1 MINKLRYIFT
11 RKEKIRLVMVFC
23 VILIGSFIEL
33 LGVSVFLP
41 FIDILMKPESIME
54 QKKYRVFYEFFGF
67 TSTDHFLI
75 VLGILICVVY
85 LVKNLYLTFQQNCML
100 KFSYSTR
107 MQLATKLLSTY
118 MSEPYTFHLNKN
130 VAELQRSLQYDTNQF
145 MQLVNGVLQALA
157 EVAVVICLG
166 IYLIYV
172 SPTISGVIILL
183 VALCLGVFFWISKK
197 FSRRIGAQNEAYNA
211 QLYQWIN
218 QSLGGIKE
226 VKVLNRE
233 SFFIDS
239 YKAVYKK
246 LIVGAKNN
254 EMLAAIP
261 KYILETVCI
270 IGMIIA
276 VLGKMMWGRRD
287 LTAFVVQM
295 SAFAVAAFRLLPSV
309 GKINA
314 YINNIMYSLPAL
326 DLIYNDL
333 KNIEDFAQ
341 EELPEGQKNERP
353 AWSLQKEIQLNE
365 ITYAYEGMEEAVL
378 KDVSL
383 TIHKGETI
391 ALIGSSG
398 AGKTTLADV
407 FLGLLIPQKGNILV
421 DGKNIYDH
429 MDSWHHMIG
438 YIPQS
443 IYLSDDT
450 IRNNVAFGIR
460 EEEIDEDA
468 VVEAL
473 KKAQLYDFVQTLE
486 MGLDTF
492 VGDRGVRLSGGQRQ
506 RIGIARALYYDP
518 EILVLDEATSALDN
532 ETETAV
538 MEAIESLK
546 GIKTMVIIAHRLTT
560 IRNADKI
567 YEVTNGKAV
576 SREKEWLFHNLRKE
590 QK

>member
-1 MINKLRYIFT
+1 MIKKLNYIFT
-11 RKEKIRLVMVFC
+11 KKEKIRLAGVFLL
-23 VILIGSFIEL
+23 ILIGSFMEL

-41 FIDILMKPESIME
+41 FIQVLMEPE
-54 QKKYRVFYEFFGF
+54 RVQSEVSLRHVYEMFHFQ
-67 TSTDHFLI
+67 STDQFLI
-75 VLGILICVVY
+75 ALGGMICIVYIL
-85 LVKNLYLTFQQNCML
+85 KNSYLTIMQNAML
-100 KFSYSTR
+100 KFSYTTR

-118 MSEPYTFHLNKN
+118 MAEPYTFHLNRN
-130 VAELQRSLQYDTNQF
+130 ISELQRSLQYDTGQF
-145 MQLVNGVLQALA
+145 MQLINASLQVLA
-157 EVAVVICLG
+157 EIAVVMCLG
-166 IYLIYV
+166 VYLFYT
-172 SPTISGVIILL
+172 SPTISIVILGLIVVCVGFFTLL
-183 VALCLGVFFWISKK
+183 SRKY
-197 FSRRIGAQNEAYNA
+197 SRRIGKQNEAYNA

-233 SFFIDS
+233 SFFVDS
-239 YKAVYKK
+239 YKDVYKK
-246 LIVGAKNN
+246 LIKGAKNN
-254 EMLAAIP
+254 EMLATIP

-270 IGMIIA
+270 VGMIIA
-276 VLGKMMWGRRD
+276 VIVKLLWGRRD

-295 SAFAVAAFRLLPSV
+295 SAFAVASFRLLPSV

-314 YINNIMYSLPAL
+314 YVNSIMYCRPAL
-326 DLIYNDL
+326 DLIYDDL
-333 KNIEDFAQ
+333 KAIEDYVPEEQ
-341 EELPEGQKNERP
+341 EEVKDKVETWHL
-353 AWSLQKEIQLNE
+353 KEKIELRN
-365 ITYAYEGMEEAVL
+365 ISYTYDNADKEVL
-378 KDVSL
+378 INVEL

-407 FLGLLIPQKGNILV
+407 FLGLLIPQKGHILV

-429 MDSWHHMIG
+429 MDFWHHMLG

-460 EEEIDEDA
+460 NEDIDDA
-468 VVEAL
+468 AVEEAL
-473 KKAQLYDFVQTLE
+473 KKAQLYDFVQTLDKG
-486 MGLDTF
+486 MNTF

-546 GIKTMVIIAHRLTT
+546 GLKTMVIIAHRLTT
-560 IRNADKI
+560 IRNADQI
-567 YEVTNGKAV
+567 YEVTEGQAV
-576 SREKEWLFHNLRKE
+576 LRRKE
-590 QK
+590 DVL

>member
-1 MINKLRYIFT
+1 MIKKLNYIFT
-11 RKEKIRLVMVFC
+11 KKEKIRLAGVFLL
-23 VILIGSFIEL
+23 ILIGSFMEL

-41 FIDILMKPESIME
+41 FIQVLMEPE
-54 QKKYRVFYEFFGF
+54 RVQSEVSLRHVYEMFHFQ
-67 TSTDHFLI
+67 STDQFLI
-75 VLGILICVVY
+75 ALGGMICIVYIL
-85 LVKNLYLTFQQNCML
+85 KNSYLTIMQNAML
-100 KFSYSTR
+100 KFSYTTR

-118 MSEPYTFHLNKN
+118 MAEPYTFHLNRN
-130 VAELQRSLQYDTNQF
+130 ISELQRSLQYDTGQF
-145 MQLVNGVLQALA
+145 MQLINASLQVLA
-157 EVAVVICLG
+157 EIAVVMCLG
-166 IYLIYV
+166 IYLFYT
-172 SPTISGVIILL
+172 SPTISIVILGLIVVCVGFFTLL
-183 VALCLGVFFWISKK
+183 SRKY
-197 FSRRIGAQNEAYNA
+197 SRRIGKQNEAYNA

-233 SFFIDS
+233 SFFVDS
-239 YKAVYKK
+239 YKDVYKK
-246 LIVGAKNN
+246 LIKGAKNN
-254 EMLAAIP
+254 EMLATIP

-270 IGMIIA
+270 VGMIIA
-276 VLGKMMWGRRD
+276 VIVKLLWGRRD

-295 SAFAVAAFRLLPSV
+295 SAFAVASFRLLPSV

-314 YINNIMYSLPAL
+314 YVNSIMYCRPAL
-326 DLIYNDL
+326 DLIYDDL
-333 KNIEDFAQ
+333 KAIEDYVPEEQ
-341 EELPEGQKNERP
+341 EEVKDKVETWHL
-353 AWSLQKEIQLNE
+353 KEKIELRN
-365 ITYAYEGMEEAVL
+365 ISYTYDDADKEVL
-378 KDVSL
+378 INVEL

-407 FLGLLIPQKGNILV
+407 FLGLLIPQKGHILV

-429 MDSWHHMIG
+429 MDFWHHMLG

-460 EEEIDEDA
+460 DEDIDDAA
-468 VVEAL
+468 VEEAL
-473 KKAQLYDFVQTLE
+473 KKAQLYDFVQTLDKG
-486 MGLDTF
+486 MNTF

-546 GIKTMVIIAHRLTT
+546 GLKTMVIIAHRLTT
-560 IRNADKI
+560 IRNADQI
-567 YEVTNGKAV
+567 YEVTEGQAV
-576 SREKEWLFHNLRKE
+576 LRRKE
-590 QK
+590 DVL

>member
-1 MINKLRYIFT
+1 MIKKLNYIFT
-11 RKEKIRLVMVFC
+11 KKEKIRLAGVFLL
-23 VILIGSFIEL
+23 ILIGSFMEL

-41 FIDILMKPESIME
+41 FIQVLMEPE
-54 QKKYRVFYEFFGF
+54 RVQSEVSLRHVYEMFHFQ
-67 TSTDHFLI
+67 STDQFLI
-75 VLGILICVVY
+75 ALGGMICIVYIL
-85 LVKNLYLTFQQNCML
+85 KNSYLTIMQNAML
-100 KFSYSTR
+100 KFSYTTR

-118 MSEPYTFHLNKN
+118 MAEPYTFHLNRN
-130 VAELQRSLQYDTNQF
+130 ISELQRSLQYDTGQF
-145 MQLVNGVLQALA
+145 MQLINASLQVLA
-157 EVAVVICLG
+157 EIAVVMCLG
-166 IYLIYV
+166 VYLFYT
-172 SPTISGVIILL
+172 SPTISIVILGLIVVCVGFFTLL
-183 VALCLGVFFWISKK
+183 SRKY
-197 FSRRIGAQNEAYNA
+197 SRRIGKQNEAYNA

-233 SFFIDS
+233 SFFVDS
-239 YKAVYKK
+239 YKDVYKK
-246 LIVGAKNN
+246 LIKGAKNN
-254 EMLAAIP
+254 EMLATIP

-270 IGMIIA
+270 VGMIIA
-276 VLGKMMWGRRD
+276 VIVKLLWGRRD

-295 SAFAVAAFRLLPSV
+295 SAFAVASFRLLPSV

-314 YINNIMYSLPAL
+314 YVNSIMYCRPAL
-326 DLIYNDL
+326 DLIYDDL
-333 KNIEDFAQ
+333 KAIEDYVPEEQ
-341 EELPEGQKNERP
+341 EEVKDKVETWHLKEKIE
-353 AWSLQKEIQLNE
+353 LQNISYTYDDADKE
-365 ITYAYEGMEEAVL
+365 VL
-378 KDVSL
+378 SNVEL

-407 FLGLLIPQKGNILV
+407 FLGLLIPQKGHILV

-429 MDSWHHMIG
+429 MDFWHHMLG

-460 EEEIDEDA
+460 DEDIDDAA
-468 VVEAL
+468 VEEAL
-473 KKAQLYDFVQTLE
+473 KKAQLYDFVQTLDKG
-486 MGLDTF
+486 MNTF

-546 GIKTMVIIAHRLTT
+546 GLKTMVIIAHRLTT
-560 IRNADKI
+560 IRNADQI
-567 YEVTNGKAV
+567 YEVTEGQAV
-576 SREKEWLFHNLRKE
+576 LRRKE
-590 QK
+590 DVL

>member
-1 MINKLRYIFT
+1 MIKKLNYIFT
-11 RKEKIRLVMVFC
+11 KKEKIRLAGVFLL
-23 VILIGSFIEL
+23 ILIGSFMEL

-41 FIDILMKPESIME
+41 FIQVLMEPE
-54 QKKYRVFYEFFGF
+54 RVQSEVSLRHVYEMFHFQ
-67 TSTDHFLI
+67 STDQFLI
-75 VLGILICVVY
+75 ALGGMICIVYIL
-85 LVKNLYLTFQQNCML
+85 KNSYLTIMQNAML
-100 KFSYSTR
+100 KFSYTTR

-118 MSEPYTFHLNKN
+118 MAEPYTFHLNRN
-130 VAELQRSLQYDTNQF
+130 ISELQRSLQYDTGQF
-145 MQLVNGVLQALA
+145 MQLINASLQVLA
-157 EVAVVICLG
+157 EIAVVMCLG
-166 IYLIYV
+166 VYLFYT
-172 SPTISGVIILL
+172 SPTISIVILGLIVVCVGFFTLL
-183 VALCLGVFFWISKK
+183 SRKY
-197 FSRRIGAQNEAYNA
+197 SRRIGKQNEAYNA

-233 SFFIDS
+233 SFFVDS
-239 YKAVYKK
+239 YKDVYKK
-246 LIVGAKNN
+246 LIKGAKNN
-254 EMLAAIP
+254 EMLATIP

-270 IGMIIA
+270 VGMIIA
-276 VLGKMMWGRRD
+276 VIVKLLWGRRD

-295 SAFAVAAFRLLPSV
+295 SAFAVASFRLLPSV

-314 YINNIMYSLPAL
+314 YVNSIMYCRPAL
-326 DLIYNDL
+326 DLIYDDL
-333 KNIEDFAQ
+333 KAIEDYVPEEQ
-341 EELPEGQKNERP
+341 EEVKDKVETWHL
-353 AWSLQKEIQLNE
+353 KEKIELRN
-365 ITYAYEGMEEAVL
+365 ISYTYDDADKEVL
-378 KDVSL
+378 INVEL

-407 FLGLLIPQKGNILV
+407 FLGLLIPQKGHILV

-429 MDSWHHMIG
+429 MDFWHHMLG

-460 EEEIDEDA
+460 DEDIDDAA
-468 VVEAL
+468 VEEAL
-473 KKAQLYDFVQTLE
+473 KKAQLYDFVQTLDKG
-486 MGLDTF
+486 MNTF

-546 GIKTMVIIAHRLTT
+546 GLKTMVIIAHRLTT
-560 IRNADKI
+560 IRNADQI
-567 YEVTNGKAV
+567 YEVTEGQAV
-576 SREKEWLFHNLRKE
+576 LRRKE
-590 QK
+590 DVL

>member
-1 MINKLRYIFT
+1 MIKKLNYIFT
-11 RKEKIRLVMVFC
+11 KKEKIRLAGVFLL
-23 VILIGSFIEL
+23 ILIGSFMEL

-41 FIDILMKPESIME
+41 FIQVLMEPE
-54 QKKYRVFYEFFGF
+54 RVQSEVSLRHVYEMFHFQ
-67 TSTDHFLI
+67 STDQFLI
-75 VLGILICVVY
+75 ALGGMICIVYIL
-85 LVKNLYLTFQQNCML
+85 KNSYLTIMQNAML
-100 KFSYSTR
+100 KFSYTTR

-118 MSEPYTFHLNKN
+118 MAEPYTFHLNRN
-130 VAELQRSLQYDTNQF
+130 ISELQRSLQYDTGQF
-145 MQLVNGVLQALA
+145 MQLINASLQVLA
-157 EVAVVICLG
+157 EIAVVMCLG
-166 IYLIYV
+166 VYLFYT
-172 SPTISGVIILL
+172 SPTISIVILGLIVVCVGFFTLL
-183 VALCLGVFFWISKK
+183 SRKY
-197 FSRRIGAQNEAYNA
+197 SRRIGKQNEAYNA

-233 SFFIDS
+233 SFFVDS
-239 YKAVYKK
+239 YKDVYKK
-246 LIVGAKNN
+246 LIKGAKNN
-254 EMLAAIP
+254 EMLATIP

-270 IGMIIA
+270 VGMIIA
-276 VLGKMMWGRRD
+276 VIVKLLWGRRD

-295 SAFAVAAFRLLPSV
+295 SAFAVASFRLLPSV

-314 YINNIMYSLPAL
+314 YVNSIMYCRPAL
-326 DLIYNDL
+326 DLIYDDL
-333 KNIEDFAQ
+333 KAIEDYVPEEQ
-341 EELPEGQKNERP
+341 EEVKDKVETWHLKEKIE
-353 AWSLQKEIQLNE
+353 LQNISYTYDDADKE
-365 ITYAYEGMEEAVL
+365 VL
-378 KDVSL
+378 SNVEL

-407 FLGLLIPQKGNILV
+407 FLGLLIPQKGHILV

-429 MDSWHHMIG
+429 MDSWHHMLG

-460 EEEIDEDA
+460 DEDIDDAA
-468 VVEAL
+468 VEEAL
-473 KKAQLYDFVQTLE
+473 KKAQLYDFVQTLDKG
-486 MGLDTF
+486 MNTF

-546 GIKTMVIIAHRLTT
+546 GLKTMVIIAHRLTT
-560 IRNADKI
+560 IRNADQI
-567 YEVTNGKAV
+567 YEVTEGQAV
-576 SREKEWLFHNLRKE
+576 LRRKE
-590 QK
+590 DVL

>member
-1 MINKLRYIFT
+1 MLKKLNYIFT
-11 RKEKIRLVMVFC
+11 KKEKICLAGVFLL
-23 VILIGSFIEL
+23 ILIGSFMEL

-41 FIDILMKPESIME
+41 FIQVMMEPE
-54 QKKYRVFYEFFGF
+54 RVQSEASLRQIYELFHFH
-67 TSTDHFLI
+67 STDQFLI
-75 VLGILICVVY
+75 ALGAIICVVY
-85 LVKNLYLTFQQNCML
+85 IVKNLYLTIMQNAML
-100 KFSYSTR
+100 KFSYKTR
-107 MQLATKLLSTY
+107 MQLAIKLLSTY
-118 MSEPYTFHLNKN
+118 MAEPYTFHLNRN
-130 VAELQRSLQYDTNQF
+130 ISELQRSLQYDTGQF
-145 MQLVNGVLQALA
+145 MQLINASLQVMA

-166 IYLIYV
+166 IYLFYT
-172 SPTISGVIILL
+172 SPTISIVIIGLVIVCVGFFTLL
-183 VALCLGVFFWISKK
+183 SRKY
-197 FSRRIGAQNEAYNA
+197 SRRIGKQNEAYNA

-233 SFFIDS
+233 PFFVNS
-239 YKAVYKK
+239 YKEVYKK
-246 LIVGAKNN
+246 LIKGAKNN
-254 EMLAAIP
+254 EMLATIP

-270 IGMIIA
+270 VGMIIA
-276 VLGKMMWGRRD
+276 VIAKLLWGRRD

-314 YINNIMYSLPAL
+314 YVNSIMYCRPAL
-326 DLIYNDL
+326 DLIYEDL
-333 KNIEDFAQ
+333 KAIEDFVPEEKQQ
-341 EELPEGQKNERP
+341 EEAEEQV
-353 AWSLQKEIQLNE
+353 WHLQKEIQVNG
-365 ITYAYEGMEEAVL
+365 ISYAYEGMDESVL
-378 KDVSL
+378 QNVTF
-383 TIHKGETI
+383 TIQKGETI

-407 FLGLLIPQKGNILV
+407 LLGLLIPQKGKIFV
-421 DGKNIYDH
+421 DGRDIYEH
-429 MDSWHHMIG
+429 MDSWHHMLG

-460 EEEIDEDA
+460 EDEIDEEA

-473 KKAQLYDFVQTLE
+473 KKAQLYEFVQTLDKG
-486 MGLDTF
+486 MDTF

-546 GIKTMVIIAHRLTT
+546 GLKTMVIIAHRLTT

-567 YEVTNGKAV
+567 YEVVEGKTV
-576 SREKEWLFHNLRKE
+576 LRKKE
-590 QK
+590 DVL

>member
-1 MINKLRYIFT
+1 MIKKLNYIFT
-11 RKEKIRLVMVFC
+11 KKEKIRLAGVFLL
-23 VILIGSFIEL
+23 ILIGSFMEL

-41 FIDILMKPESIME
+41 FIQVLMEPE
-54 QKKYRVFYEFFGF
+54 RVQSEVSLRHVYEMFHFQ
-67 TSTDHFLI
+67 STDQFLI
-75 VLGILICVVY
+75 ALGGMICIVYIL
-85 LVKNLYLTFQQNCML
+85 KNSYLTIMQNAML
-100 KFSYSTR
+100 KFSYTTR

-118 MSEPYTFHLNKN
+118 MAEPYTFHLNRN
-130 VAELQRSLQYDTNQF
+130 ISELQRSLQYDTGQF
-145 MQLVNGVLQALA
+145 MQLINASLQVLA
-157 EVAVVICLG
+157 EIAVVMCLG
-166 IYLIYV
+166 VYLFYT
-172 SPTISGVIILL
+172 SPTISIVILGLIVVCVGFFTLL
-183 VALCLGVFFWISKK
+183 SRKY
-197 FSRRIGAQNEAYNA
+197 SRRIGKQNEAYNA

-233 SFFIDS
+233 SFFVDS
-239 YKAVYKK
+239 YKDVYKK
-246 LIVGAKNN
+246 LIKGAKNN
-254 EMLAAIP
+254 EMLATIP
-261 KYILETVCI
+261 KYILETYCI
-270 IGMIIA
+270 VGMIIA
-276 VLGKMMWGRRD
+276 VIVKLLWGRRD

-295 SAFAVAAFRLLPSV
+295 SAFAVASFRLLPSV

-314 YINNIMYSLPAL
+314 YVNSIMYCRPAL
-326 DLIYNDL
+326 DLIYDDL
-333 KNIEDFAQ
+333 KAIEDYVPEEQ
-341 EELPEGQKNERP
+341 EEVKDKVETWHL
-353 AWSLQKEIQLNE
+353 KEKIELRN
-365 ITYAYEGMEEAVL
+365 ISYTYDDADKEVL
-378 KDVSL
+378 INVEL

-407 FLGLLIPQKGNILV
+407 FLGLLIPQKGHILV

-429 MDSWHHMIG
+429 MDFWHHMLG

-460 EEEIDEDA
+460 DEDIDDAA
-468 VVEAL
+468 VEEAL
-473 KKAQLYDFVQTLE
+473 KKAQLYDFVQTLDKG
-486 MGLDTF
+486 MNTF

-546 GIKTMVIIAHRLTT
+546 GLKTMVIIAHRLTT
-560 IRNADKI
+560 IRNADQI
-567 YEVTNGKAV
+567 YEVTEGQAV
-576 SREKEWLFHNLRKE
+576 LRRKE
-590 QK
+590 DVL

>member
-1 MINKLRYIFT
+1 MIKKLNYIFT
-11 RKEKIRLVMVFC
+11 KKEKIRLAGVFLL
-23 VILIGSFIEL
+23 ILIGSFMEL

-41 FIDILMKPESIME
+41 FIQVLMEPE
-54 QKKYRVFYEFFGF
+54 RVQSEVSLRHVYEMFHFQ
-67 TSTDHFLI
+67 STDQFLI
-75 VLGILICVVY
+75 ALGGMICIVYIL
-85 LVKNLYLTFQQNCML
+85 KNSYLTIMQNAML
-100 KFSYSTR
+100 KFSYTTR

-118 MSEPYTFHLNKN
+118 MAEPYTFHLNRN
-130 VAELQRSLQYDTNQF
+130 ISELQRSLQYDTGQF
-145 MQLVNGVLQALA
+145 MQLINASLQVLA
-157 EVAVVICLG
+157 EIAVVMCLG
-166 IYLIYV
+166 VYLFYT
-172 SPTISGVIILL
+172 SPTISIVILGLIVVCVGFFTLL
-183 VALCLGVFFWISKK
+183 SRKY
-197 FSRRIGAQNEAYNA
+197 SRRIGKQNEAYNA

-233 SFFIDS
+233 SFFVDS
-239 YKAVYKK
+239 YKDVYKK
-246 LIVGAKNN
+246 LIKGAKNN
-254 EMLAAIP
+254 VMLATIP

-270 IGMIIA
+270 VGMIIA
-276 VLGKMMWGRRD
+276 VIVKLLWGRRD

-295 SAFAVAAFRLLPSV
+295 SAFAVASFRLLPSV

-314 YINNIMYSLPAL
+314 YVNSIMYCRPAL
-326 DLIYNDL
+326 DLIYDDL
-333 KNIEDFAQ
+333 KAIEDYVPEEQ
-341 EELPEGQKNERP
+341 EEVKDKVETWHL
-353 AWSLQKEIQLNE
+353 KEKIELRN
-365 ITYAYEGMEEAVL
+365 ISYTYDDADKEVL
-378 KDVSL
+378 INVEL

-407 FLGLLIPQKGNILV
+407 FLGLLIPQKGHILV

-429 MDSWHHMIG
+429 MDFWHHMLG

-460 EEEIDEDA
+460 DEDIDDAA
-468 VVEAL
+468 VEEAL
-473 KKAQLYDFVQTLE
+473 KKAQLYDFVQTLDKG
-486 MGLDTF
+486 MNTF

-546 GIKTMVIIAHRLTT
+546 GLKTMVIIAHRLTT
-560 IRNADKI
+560 IRNADQI
-567 YEVTNGKAV
+567 YEVTEGQAV
-576 SREKEWLFHNLRKE
+576 LRRKE
-590 QK
+590 DVL

>member
-1 MINKLRYIFT
+1 MVSKLRYIFT
-11 RKEKIRLVMVFC
+11 RKEKIRLVCVFC
-23 VILIGSFIEL
+23 LILIGSIVEL

-41 FIDILMKPESIME
+41 FIQVMME
-54 QKKYRVFYEFFGF
+54 PDRVQGEASLRYFYNLLHFE
-67 TSTDHFLI
+67 STDQFLI
-75 VLGILICVVY
+75 ALGVLICIVY
-85 LVKNLYLTFQQNCML
+85 VFKNLYLTIMQNAML
-100 KFSYSTR
+100 KFSYATR
-107 MQLATKLLSTY
+107 MQLATRLLSTY
-118 MSEPYTFHLNKN
+118 MAEPYTFHLNRN
-130 VAELQRSLQYDTNQF
+130 ISELQRSLQYDTGQF
-145 MQLVNGVLQALA
+145 MQLINASLQVMA

-166 IYLIYV
+166 IYLFYT
-172 SPTISGVIILL
+172 SPTISLVIMGL
-183 VALCLGVFFWISKK
+183 VVVCVGFFTLISKK
-197 FSRRIGAQNEAYNA
+197 YSRRIGKQNEAYNA

-233 SFFIDS
+233 NFFVDS
-239 YKAVYKK
+239 YKDVYKR
-246 LIVGAKNN
+246 LIKGARTN
-254 EMLAAIP
+254 EMLATIP

-270 IGMIIA
+270 VGMIVA
-276 VLGKMMWGRRD
+276 VIGKLLWGRRD

-314 YINNIMYSLPAL
+314 YVNSIMYCLPAL
-326 DLIYNDL
+326 DLIYEDL
-333 KNIEDFAQ
+333 KAIEDFVPEENPQ
-341 EELPEGQKNERP
+341 EEQEEQQV
-353 AWSLQKEIQLNE
+353 WHLQKEIQVNG
-365 ITYAYEGMEEAVL
+365 IFYAYEGMDESVL
-378 KDVSL
+378 QNVTF
-383 TIHKGETI
+383 TIRKGETI

-407 FLGLLIPQKGNILV
+407 LLGLLIPQKGKIFV
-421 DGKNIYDH
+421 DGQDIYEH
-429 MDSWHHMIG
+429 MDSWHHMLG

-460 EEEIDEDA
+460 EDEINEAA
-468 VVEAL
+468 VIEAL
-473 KKAQLYDFVQTLE
+473 KKAQLYEFVQTLDKG
-486 MGLDTF
+486 MDTY

-546 GIKTMVIIAHRLTT
+546 GLKTMVIIAHRLTT

-567 YEVTNGKAV
+567 YEVTEGKTV
-576 SREKEWLFHNLRKE
+576 LRKKE
-590 QK
+590 DVL

>member
-1 MINKLRYIFT
+1 MIKKLNYIFT
-11 RKEKIRLVMVFC
+11 KKEKVRLTGVFLL
-23 VILIGSFIEL
+23 ILIGSFMEL

-41 FIDILMKPESIME
+41 FIQVLMEPE
-54 QKKYRVFYEFFGF
+54 RVQSEVSLRRVYEMFHFQ
-67 TSTDHFLI
+67 STDQFLI
-75 VLGILICVVY
+75 ALGGMICIVYIL
-85 LVKNLYLTFQQNCML
+85 KNSYLTIMQNAML
-100 KFSYSTR
+100 KFSYTTR

-118 MSEPYTFHLNKN
+118 MAEPYTFHLNRN
-130 VAELQRSLQYDTNQF
+130 ISELQRSLQYDTGQF
-145 MQLVNGVLQALA
+145 MQLINASLQVLA
-157 EVAVVICLG
+157 EIAVVICLG
-166 IYLIYV
+166 VYLFYT
-172 SPTISGVIILL
+172 SPTISIVILGLVVVCVGFFILL
-183 VALCLGVFFWISKK
+183 SRKY
-197 FSRRIGAQNEAYNA
+197 SRRIGKQNEVYNA

-233 SFFIDS
+233 SFFVDS
-239 YKAVYKK
+239 YKDVYKK
-246 LIVGAKNN
+246 LIKGAKNN
-254 EMLAAIP
+254 EMLATIP

-270 IGMIIA
+270 VGMIIA
-276 VLGKMMWGRRD
+276 VIAKLLWGRRD

-314 YINNIMYSLPAL
+314 YVNSIMYCRPAL
-326 DLIYNDL
+326 DLIYDDL
-333 KNIEDFAQ
+333 KAIEDFVPEEQ
-341 EELPEGQKNERP
+341 EEVKHKAETWHLKEKIE
-353 AWSLQKEIQLNE
+353 LQNISYTYDDADKE
-365 ITYAYEGMEEAVL
+365 VL
-378 KDVSL
+378 SNIEL

-407 FLGLLIPQKGNILV
+407 FLGLLIPQKGYILV

-429 MDSWHHMIG
+429 MNSWHHMLG

-460 EEEIDEDA
+460 EEEIDNAA
-468 VVEAL
+468 VEEAL
-473 KKAQLYDFVQTLE
+473 KKAQLYDFVQTLDKG
-486 MGLDTF
+486 MDTF

-546 GIKTMVIIAHRLTT
+546 GLKTMVIIAHRLTT
-560 IRNADKI
+560 IRNADQI
-567 YEVTNGKAV
+567 YEVTEGQAV
-576 SREKEWLFHNLRKE
+576 LRRKE
-590 QK
+590 DVL

>member
-1 MINKLRYIFT
+1 MIKKLNYIFT
-11 RKEKIRLVMVFC
+11 KKEKIRLAGVFLL
-23 VILIGSFIEL
+23 ILIGSFMEL

-41 FIDILMKPESIME
+41 FIQVLMEPE
-54 QKKYRVFYEFFGF
+54 RVQSEVSLRHVYEMFHFQ
-67 TSTDHFLI
+67 STDQFLI
-75 VLGILICVVY
+75 ALGGMICIVYIL
-85 LVKNLYLTFQQNCML
+85 KNSYLTIMQNAML
-100 KFSYSTR
+100 KFSYTTR

-118 MSEPYTFHLNKN
+118 MAEPYTFHLNRN
-130 VAELQRSLQYDTNQF
+130 ISELQRSLQYDTGQF
-145 MQLVNGVLQALA
+145 MQLINASLQVLA
-157 EVAVVICLG
+157 EIAVVMCLG
-166 IYLIYV
+166 VYLFYT
-172 SPTISGVIILL
+172 SPTISIVILGLIVVCVGFFTLL
-183 VALCLGVFFWISKK
+183 SRKY
-197 FSRRIGAQNEAYNA
+197 SRRIGKQNEAYNA

-233 SFFIDS
+233 SFFVDS
-239 YKAVYKK
+239 YKDVYKK
-246 LIVGAKNN
+246 LIKGAKNN
-254 EMLAAIP
+254 EMLATIP

-270 IGMIIA
+270 VGMIIA
-276 VLGKMMWGRRD
+276 VIVKLLWGRRD

-295 SAFAVAAFRLLPSV
+295 SAFAVASFRLLPSV

-314 YINNIMYSLPAL
+314 YVNSIMYCRPAL
-326 DLIYNDL
+326 DLIYDDL
-333 KNIEDFAQ
+333 KAIEDYVPEEQ
-341 EELPEGQKNERP
+341 EEVKDKVETWHL
-353 AWSLQKEIQLNE
+353 KEKIELRN
-365 ITYAYEGMEEAVL
+365 ISYTYDDADKEVL
-378 KDVSL
+378 VNVEL

-407 FLGLLIPQKGNILV
+407 FLGLLIPQKGHILV

-429 MDSWHHMIG
+429 MDFWHHMLG

-460 EEEIDEDA
+460 DEDIDDAA
-468 VVEAL
+468 VEEAL
-473 KKAQLYDFVQTLE
+473 KKAQLYDFVQTLDKG
-486 MGLDTF
+486 MNTF

-546 GIKTMVIIAHRLTT
+546 GLKTMVIIAHRLTT
-560 IRNADKI
+560 IRNADQI
-567 YEVTNGKAV
+567 YEVTEGQAV
-576 SREKEWLFHNLRKE
+576 LRRKE
-590 QK
+590 DVL

>member
-1 MINKLRYIFT
+1 MIKKLNYIFT
-11 RKEKIRLVMVFC
+11 KKEKIRLAGVFLL
-23 VILIGSFIEL
+23 ILIGSFMEL

-41 FIDILMKPESIME
+41 FIQVLMEPEMVQSEVSLRRI
-54 QKKYRVFYEFFGF
+54 YEMFHFQ
-67 TSTDHFLI
+67 STDQFLI
-75 VLGILICVVY
+75 ALGGMICIVYILKNSY
-85 LVKNLYLTFQQNCML
+85 LIMMQNAML
-100 KFSYSTR
+100 KFSYKTR

-118 MSEPYTFHLNKN
+118 MAEPYTFHLNRN
-130 VAELQRSLQYDTNQF
+130 ISELQRSLQYDTGQF
-145 MQLVNGVLQALA
+145 MQLINASLQVLA
-157 EVAVVICLG
+157 EIAVVMCLG
-166 IYLIYV
+166 VYLFYT
-172 SPTISGVIILL
+172 SPTISIVILGLVVICVGFFTLL
-183 VALCLGVFFWISKK
+183 SRKY
-197 FSRRIGAQNEAYNA
+197 SRRIGKQNEAYNA

-233 SFFIDS
+233 SFFVDS
-239 YKAVYKK
+239 YKDVYKK
-246 LIVGAKNN
+246 LIKGAKNN
-254 EMLAAIP
+254 EMLATIP

-270 IGMIIA
+270 VGMIIA
-276 VLGKMMWGRRD
+276 VIVKLLWGRRD

-295 SAFAVAAFRLLPSV
+295 SAFAVASFRLLPSV

-314 YINNIMYSLPAL
+314 YVNSIMYCRPAL
-326 DLIYNDL
+326 DLIYDDL
-333 KNIEDFAQ
+333 KAIEDFVPEEQ
-341 EELPEGQKNERP
+341 EEIKHKVETWHLKEKIE
-353 AWSLQKEIQLNE
+353 LQNISYTYDDADKE
-365 ITYAYEGMEEAVL
+365 VL
-378 KDVSL
+378 SNIEL

-407 FLGLLIPQKGNILV
+407 FLGLLIPQKGHILV

-429 MDSWHHMIG
+429 MDSWHHMLG

-460 EEEIDEDA
+460 DEDIDDAA
-468 VVEAL
+468 VEEAL
-473 KKAQLYDFVQTLE
+473 KKAQLYDFVQTLDKG
-486 MGLDTF
+486 MNTF

-506 RIGIARALYYDP
+506 RIGIARALYFDP

-546 GIKTMVIIAHRLTT
+546 GLKTMVIIAHRLTT

-567 YEVTNGKAV
+567 YEVTEGQAV
-576 SREKEWLFHNLRKE
+576 LRRKE
-590 QK
+590 DVL